1 MHREVAV
8 TEVVVP
14 EARAG
19 QERVVAMGDVR
30 VKVSA
35 EMATV
40 VAMATATA
48 VAMATATAV
57 AMATATAAASSVKVA
72 ATEVADPA
80 TVAGAVM
87 VAVEKE
93 VAESGPARETPP
105 PPRLL
110 SSRWRWSP
118 ALR

>member
-1 MHREVAV
+1 MDWEEGAAKKGEV
-8 TEVVVP
+8 EV
-14 EARAG
+14 E
-19 QERVVAMGDVR
+19 QMG
-30 VKVSA
+30 
-35 EMATV
+35 M
-40 VAMATATA
+40 
-48 VAMATATAV
+48 
-57 AMATATAAASSVKVA
+57 VA
-72 ATEVADPA
+72 ATAMPMAVVAVAVMVPTGLVMEVAPA
-80 TVAGAVM
+80 AGMAVVAGAVM